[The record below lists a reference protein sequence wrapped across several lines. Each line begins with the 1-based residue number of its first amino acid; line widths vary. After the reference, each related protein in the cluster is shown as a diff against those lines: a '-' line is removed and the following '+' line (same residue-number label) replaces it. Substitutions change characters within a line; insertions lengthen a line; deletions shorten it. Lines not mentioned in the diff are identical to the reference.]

1 MSNVDLLAYRCTNLL
16 WMLILLYEKAEIS
29 DNEFKNHTSLKAMF
43 LRDHMDSIEDPTIKK
58 NSIVILD
65 YYKTLVETDS
75 PVTLAYNT
83 QV

>member
-29 DNEFKNHTSLKAMF
+29 ESEFKNHTSLKAMF
-43 LRDHMDSIEDPTIKK
+43 LRDHIESIEDPIIKK
-58 NSIVILD
+58 NSIAIMD
-65 YYKTLVETDS
+65 YYKTLVKTDS
-75 PVTLAYNT
+75 PVMLAYNT